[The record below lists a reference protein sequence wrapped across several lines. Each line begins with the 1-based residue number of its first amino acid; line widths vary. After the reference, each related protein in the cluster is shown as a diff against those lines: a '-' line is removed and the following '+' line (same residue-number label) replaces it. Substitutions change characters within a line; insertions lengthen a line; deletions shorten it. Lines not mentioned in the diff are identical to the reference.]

1 MKIRTIIVDDEPL
14 ATEVLEKYL
23 LQFTQME
30 LVGKCA
36 DAIQAFQL
44 LQQKPVDLMFL
55 DIKMPGIKGTDLLR
69 SLKNPPK
76 VIFTTAYSE
85 YALEGFEL
93 NAVDYL
99 LKPISFERFLRAV
112 DKIYELTENRSRPL
126 ITHEAP
132 VGDHETFIYLK
143 VERKTVKVNVAD
155 ILWIESLRDYVKV
168 VIKDHEYI
176 TRQKI
181 SMLEAMLP
189 ENRFI
194 RIHRSFI
201 VSLAKI
207 DSFYSYSIQ
216 IAGHELP
223 IGRNYK
229 HDVQKKLKTENLLF
243 TPEGNRF

>member
-1 MKIRTIIVDDEPL
+1 MKIRTLIVDDEPH
-14 ATEVLEKYL
+14 AIEVLEKYMA
-23 LQFTQME
+23 QFNQME

-44 LQQKPVDLMFL
+44 LQQKTIDLMFL
-55 DIKMPGIKGTDLLR
+55 DIQMPGIKGTDLLR

-76 VIFTTAYSE
+76 VIFTTAHSE

-112 DKIYELTENRSRPL
+112 DKIYQLTENKSRPVV
-126 ITHEAP
+126 THETMMN
-132 VGDHETFIYLK
+132 DHETFIYLK
-143 VERKTVKVNVAD
+143 VERKTIKVNVND

-168 VIKDHEYI
+168 VTKDHTYI

-181 SMLEAMLP
+181 SILEEMLP
-189 ENRFI
+189 ENKFV
-194 RIHRSFI
+194 RIHRSFM
-201 VSLAKI
+201 VALAKI
-207 DSFYSYSIQ
+207 DSFYSYSIE

-229 HDVQKKLKTENLLF
+229 QDVQKKLKAERLQF
-243 TPEGNRF
+243 D

>member
-1 MKIRTIIVDDEPL
+1 MKMRVLIVDDEPH
-14 ATEVLEKYL
+14 AMEVLEKYL
-23 LQFTQME
+23 SQFNQME

-44 LQQKPVDLMFL
+44 LQQKQVDLMFL

-112 DKIYELTENRSRPL
+112 DKIYQLTENKTRNI

-132 VGDHETFIYLK
+132 VSDHETFIYLK
-143 VERKTVKVNVAD
+143 VDRKTTKVNVND

-168 VIKDHEYI
+168 VVKDQVYI

-181 SMLEAMLP
+181 SILEEMLP
-189 ENRFI
+189 ENKFV
-194 RIHRSFI
+194 RIHRSFM
-201 VSLAKI
+201 VALAKI
-207 DSFYSYSIQ
+207 DSFYSQTVEVS
-216 IAGHELP
+216 GHELP

-229 HDVQKKLKTENLLF
+229 HDVQKKLKAERLLMD
-243 TPEGNRF
+243 

>member
-1 MKIRTIIVDDEPL
+1 MKIRTLIVDDEPH
-14 ATEVLEKYL
+14 AIAVLEKYL
-23 LQFTQME
+23 AQFNQME
-30 LVGKCA
+30 LVGKCS

-44 LQQKPVDLMFL
+44 LQQRTVDLMFL
-55 DIKMPGIKGTDLLR
+55 DIQMPGIKGTDLLR
-69 SLKNPPK
+69 SLKNPPR

-112 DKIYELTENRSRPL
+112 DKIYQLAESRHNPV
-126 ITHEAP
+126 ITHEALAS
-132 VGDHETFIYLK
+132 DHETFIYLK
-143 VERKTVKVNVAD
+143 VERKTVKVNVSD

-168 VIKDHEYI
+168 VIKDQVYI

-181 SMLEAMLP
+181 SILEEMLP
-189 ENRFI
+189 ENRFV

-201 VSLAKI
+201 VALAKI
-207 DSFYSYSIQ
+207 DSFYSYSIEV
-216 IAGHELP
+216 AGHELP

-229 HDVQKKLKTENLLF
+229 QDVQKKLKTERPQL
-243 TPEGNRF
+243 G

>member
-1 MKIRTIIVDDEPL
+1 MKIRTLIVDDEPH
-14 ATEVLEKYL
+14 AIEVLEKYIS
-23 LQFTQME
+23 QFNQME
-30 LVGKCA
+30 LVGKCG
-36 DAIQAFQL
+36 DAIQAFQV

-69 SLKNPPK
+69 SLKNPPR

-112 DKIYELTENRSRPL
+112 DKIYQLAESKPRPV

-132 VGDHETFIYLK
+132 VSDHETFIYLK
-143 VERKTVKVNVAD
+143 VERKTVKVNVND

-168 VIKDHEYI
+168 VIKDQVYI

-181 SMLEAMLP
+181 SMLEEMLP
-189 ENRFI
+189 ENKFV

-201 VSLAKI
+201 VALGKI
-207 DSFYSYSIQ
+207 DSFYSYSIE

-229 HDVQKKLKTENLLF
+229 QDVQKKLKAERLQF
-243 TPEGNRF
+243 D